1 MNQHMG
7 SLDRRSFL
15 RGTLATGAA
24 VWAGASAARAAGAP
38 AGVRGVQGGD
48 GPTGPYG
55 PLQPANGDGL
65 MLPAGFT
72 SRLVAVSGE
81 TVPGTSHTW
90 HANPDG
96 AACLPALGGGWYLV
110 SNGETGGGGGTVGVL
125 RFNAAGT
132 VVDGYTILSGT
143 TRSCS
148 GGVTPWGTYLS
159 GEEHPTGGVY
169 ECDPTGPGQGV
180 HRPGMGTFAHEMIA
194 VDRRRG
200 WIYMVEDDPA
210 GRLYRFR
217 PATRADLS
225 DGTLEVAHVVT
236 SGAATSLGWSPAAA
250 DAPARDTG
258 STAFAGA
265 EGAWIERN
273 HLYLTTKF
281 DVRVWRVDLRDQR
294 LSVFYDHAAT
304 PSAPLDAVDNLVG
317 HPISGDLYVAEDG
330 GNMEVCILPTLG
342 RTACWT
348 FLRFVGH
355 DQSEVTGVAFDPSA
369 TRLYVSSQRGVDGSG
384 GVGRTYEVTG
394 PFRHRLPERLIR
406 RRL

>member
-1 MNQHMG
+1 MNRCMG

-15 RGTLATGAA
+15 RGALAAGGAA
-24 VWAGASAARAAGAP
+24 WVGAAGACAAADAP
-38 AGVRGVQGGD
+38 AGARGGNPGD
-48 GPTGPYG
+48 GPYG

-72 SRLVAVSGE
+72 SRLLAASGE
-81 TVPGTSHTW
+81 TVPGTGHTW

-96 AACLPALGGGWYLV
+96 AACLPAAGGGWYLV
-110 SNGETGGGGGTVGVL
+110 SNGETGGGGGTVGTL
-125 RFNAAGT
+125 RFDSAAN

-180 HRPGMGTFAHEMIA
+180 HRPALGTFAHEMIA
-194 VDRRRG
+194 VDQRRG

-217 PATRADLS
+217 PTTRGDLTA
-225 DGTLEVAHVVT
+225 GTLQVAHVVNIGIGT
-236 SGAATSLGWSPAAA
+236 SLAWAATDPGS
-250 DAPARDTG
+250 PARDTG

-273 HLYLTTKF
+273 QLYLTTKL

-294 LSVFYDHAAT
+294 LTVFYDHAVT
-304 PSAPLDAVDNLVG
+304 PAAPLDAVDNLVG
-317 HPISGDLYVAEDG
+317 HRHSGDLYVAEDG
-330 GNMEVCILPTLG
+330 GNMEVCILPTIG
-342 RTACWT
+342 RAACWT

-355 DQSEVTGVAFDPSA
+355 DQSEVTGVAFDPSG
-369 TRLYVSSQRGVDGSG
+369 TRLYLSCQRGPDGSG

-394 PFRHRLPERLIR
+394 PFRRSLPERVMR
-406 RRL
+406 RRM